1 MRPYNLLLIDGNDQ
15 VRQIETIDPVDATTA
30 LQTAEAVLKAH
41 STMSGF
47 ELWQGS
53 RRIAARKA
61 DRFPH

>member
-1 MRPYNLLLIDGNDQ
+1 MRPYSLLLLDRNDE
-15 VRQIETIDPVDATTA
+15 VRQIETIAPGDAAAA

-53 RRIAARKA
+53 RRIAARKL
-61 DRFPH
+61 DPLPH